1 MDFYIHL
8 SVNHLNDSAKIEV
21 AVRILM
27 VLSLFECVW
36 NNYIQSALNTLYSQ
50 SLFRGSKYR
59 QARASLCVDHLPNP
73 FEKVITSNKI
83 AEIGVWIQMNFKY
96 IYISTFLQK
105 KMNEKDYIIRKGDA
119 FRKKSVKIKIYNLII
134 FYLISIIDQ
143 IECGFN

>member
-1 MDFYIHL
+1 
-8 SVNHLNDSAKIEV
+8 
-21 AVRILM
+21 
-27 VLSLFECVW
+27 
-36 NNYIQSALNTLYSQ
+36 
-50 SLFRGSKYR
+50 LFRGSKYR

-119 FRKKSVKIKIYNLII
+119 FRKKIGQNKDL
-134 FYLISIIDQ
+134 
-143 IECGFN
+143 